1 MGHFFVFFS
10 PSITQLIP
18 CLYIAKFCNSFRC
31 KDTIHFIHESHQ
43 YFGKRII
50 KVSLERPT
58 FIFTITH
65 PGRSKNIHTIVYI
78 NFSWLISLPIF
89 KSIDLTIKRIPTT
102 AANFPLA
109 RSKYTDLSRGW
120 VQVTV
125 EWIGNRCILYV
136 VVFFIFCCCCCY
148 FERDSKFTAKMRC
161 YSQCYVAAPPRET
174 SVQCIVTE
182 AHQVVRDRD
191 RTVVG

>member
-18 CLYIAKFCNSFRC
+18 CLYIAKCCNSFRC

-43 YFGKRII
+43 YFGKESSRPRS
-50 KVSLERPT
+50 KDPLLFSRSLIRDGLK
-58 FIFTITH
+58 IFTQSCT
-65 PGRSKNIHTIVYI
+65 S
-78 NFSWLISLPIF
+78 IF
-89 KSIDLTIKRIPTT
+89 HGSFHYPSSNQLTWQLNEYRPP
-102 AANFPLA
+102 ANFPLA

-125 EWIGNRCILYV
+125 EWIGNRFILYV
-136 VVFFIFCCCCCY
+136 VVFFIFCCC

-161 YSQCYVAAPPRET
+161 YSQCNVAAPPRET

>member
-1 MGHFFVFFS
+1 MLQFVS
-10 PSITQLIP
+10 LQRHNS
-18 CLYIAKFCNSFRC
+18 LYPWEPPIFW
-31 KDTIHFIHESHQ
+31 Q
-43 YFGKRII
+43 RII
-50 KVSLERPT
+50 KASLERPT

-65 PGRSKNIHTIVYI
+65 PGWSKNIHTIVYI

-125 EWIGNRCILYV
+125 EWIGNRVILYV
-136 VVFFIFCCCCCY
+136 VVFFIFCC
-148 FERDSKFTAKMRC
+148 FDRDSKFTAKMRC
-161 YSQCYVAAPPRET
+161 YSQCNVAAPP
-174 SVQCIVTE
+174 SK
-182 AHQVVRDRD
+182 RDLSAMHRYRSSPGRSWQRQD
-191 RTVVG
+191 SSRLDTAS